1 MCLMM
6 SEHVSVSVI
15 STTMKVSR
23 TIAIS
28 RELHFPEPRAREG
41 PQLPQPEGEGGKA
54 AFMGVRAAR
63 AGAAGGPE
71 TCAPLPRTLPL
82 TPPWAWGLLV

>member
-1 MCLMM
+1 MLTAAGETAGTRPGSASRQGAFFRAHFGLISIMCLMM

-41 PQLPQPEGEGGKA
+41 PQLPQPEGAGGKA
-54 AFMGVRAAR
+54 AFM
-63 AGAAGGPE
+63 
-71 TCAPLPRTLPL
+71 
-82 TPPWAWGLLV
+82 